1 MARIKRA
8 SRGPI
13 PPRRRSP
20 AQKKAAQARG
30 IGILERGDLTE
41 VAFLHKAMSLGF
53 MVAKPHG
60 HNHRYDFIV
69 GDGKKDGGKN
79 LWRVQVKTSICVQ
92 GDLYNV
98 SVRHSLNG
106 VRIADTE
113 AEIDFVAV
121 YLIRLDTWYI
131 LPVREVVGRAS
142 FLFRDPMASHRRDPW
157 AYYREA
163 WHLLR
168 EPDGL
173 TFG

>member
-1 MARIKRA
+1 MARIRRA
-8 SRGPI
+8 ARGPI
-13 PPRRRSP
+13 PARRRSP
-20 AQKKAAQARG
+20 AQKKAAQALG

-53 MVAKPHG
+53 MVAKPYG

-69 GDGKKDGGKN
+69 EGGKN
-79 LWRVQVKTSICVQ
+79 LWRVQVKTSICVE

-106 VRIADTE
+106 VRIPYTE

-121 YLIRLDTWYI
+121 YLIRLETWYI
-131 LPVREVVGRAS
+131 LPVREVVGRS
-142 FLFRDPMASHRRDPW
+142 TFLFRGPNASHRRDPW

>member
-1 MARIKRA
+1 MARIRPRWRKRVPA
-8 SRGPI
+8 
-13 PPRRRSP
+13 RRSL
-20 AQKKAAQARG
+20 AQKRAAQARG

-53 MVAKPHG
+53 VVAKPYG

-69 GDGKKDGGKN
+69 EGGKK
-79 LWRVQVKTSICVQ
+79 LWRVQVKTSICVA
-92 GDLYNV
+92 GNLHNV
-98 SVRHSLNG
+98 SVRHSQNG
-106 VRIADTE
+106 VRIAYTE

-121 YLIRLDTWYI
+121 YLIRLDAWYI
-131 LPVREVVGRAS
+131 LPVREVVGRTS
-142 FLFRDPMASHRRDPW
+142 FLFRGPNGKHLRDPW
-157 AYYREA
+157 VHYLEA

>member
-1 MARIKRA
+1 M
-8 SRGPI
+8 
-13 PPRRRSP
+13 
-20 AQKKAAQARG
+20 
-30 IGILERGDLTE
+30 LDRGDLSE
-41 VAFLHKAMSLGF
+41 VAFVLKAMSLGF
-53 MVAKPHG
+53 VVAKPYG

-69 GDGKKDGGKN
+69 EGGRN
-79 LWRVQVKTSICVQ
+79 LSRVQVKTSACVQ

-106 VRIADTE
+106 TRIAYTE
-113 AEIDFVAV
+113 AEIDFVVV
-121 YLIRLDTWYI
+121 YIIPLETWYV
-131 LPVREVVGRAS
+131 LPVREVVGRS
-142 FLFRDPMASHRRDPW
+142 CFLFRGPNGDHQRDPW